1 MQSVDRKSWITLTP
15 SCPLPLFQVCTCIVS
30 CGGEAAGW
38 STLLLRNLCWERKQK
53 EQQGQ
58 IKSLQEAHAGMVAAD
73 CNWSECWESH
83 RIGIFFSVILGSAS
97 IVSSS
102 SCTINV
108 FQCLTMSNTSMLE
121 APKMLGSDKRFVSN
135 LNNCKT
141 QLICWVN
148 HHNEALNLT
157 SNGRCLQLKTSPVH
171 VEQEFSAALSVDSC
185 WFLCRWGSCHSSAP
199 KDSYIGFVQTWG
211 W

>member
-1 MQSVDRKSWITLTP
+1 MRAWLQLTAR
-15 SCPLPLFQVCTCIVS
+15 IVPDMN
-30 CGGEAAGW
+30 
-38 STLLLRNLCWERKQK
+38 LRVTQ
-53 EQQGQ
+53 
-58 IKSLQEAHAGMVAAD
+58 
-73 CNWSECWESH
+73 NWHFFLSYSRICQH
-83 RIGIFFSVILGSAS
+83 RIQLILHNQL
-97 IVSSS
+97 IPV
-102 SCTINV
+102 
-108 FQCLTMSNTSMLE
+108 SNTSMLE

-148 HHNEALNLT
+148 HHNDALNLT